1 MKTRRMFRTRS
12 IFSLPDELLSEILA
26 RVGACSLD
34 DLLNAGLR
42 CVKIIFLINLL
53 CFVFLFLYVRVL
65 INLLYACMHE

>member
-1 MKTRRMFRTRS
+1 MFRTRS

-26 RVGACSLD
+26 RVGAYSLD

-53 CFVFLFLYVRVL
+53 RFVFLFLYVRVL